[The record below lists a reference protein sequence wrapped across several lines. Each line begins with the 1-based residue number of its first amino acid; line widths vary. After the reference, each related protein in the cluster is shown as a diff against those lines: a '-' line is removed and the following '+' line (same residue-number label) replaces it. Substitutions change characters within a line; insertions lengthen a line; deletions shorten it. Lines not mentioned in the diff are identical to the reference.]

1 MSQAADGGV
10 PRLILFYSHSRL
22 RKQYRL
28 LSPSYLSYVPF
39 RVFSPHVGIFLIMHQ
54 VAKGVNNSYDELADL
69 LESIE
74 NLLKPLDIYAR
85 IPLTPAMDGT
95 VVKIMVELLSTLALT
110 TKELKQ
116 GRSSV
121 SVLSDVSPF

>member
-10 PRLILFYSHSRL
+10 PHLILFYSHSRL

-28 LSPSYLSYVPF
+28 LSPPYLSYVPF
-39 RVFSPHVGIFLIMHQ
+39 RVFSPRVGIVLIMHQ